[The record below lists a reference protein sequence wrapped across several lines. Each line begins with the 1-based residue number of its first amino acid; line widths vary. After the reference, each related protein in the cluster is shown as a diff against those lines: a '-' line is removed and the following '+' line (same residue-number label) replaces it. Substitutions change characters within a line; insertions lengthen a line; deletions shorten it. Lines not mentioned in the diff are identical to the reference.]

1 MGSIISGI
9 QVDEGS
15 LEVPLDWRGLNP
27 KDEGEVEKR
36 IGEEK
41 ISISYRV
48 LKKAQNGGKD
58 LPPLVFFQGGP
69 GQKCPRPIGIN
80 SCHPW
85 IRTALNAG
93 FEVVLPD
100 QRGVGDSSPITP
112 SSLLKRGDGK
122 AQAEYLKRFL
132 TRSIVCDFEY
142 LRIKRFKG
150 EKWVSLGQS
159 FGGFITLTYLS
170 FFPEAFNVAFTSG
183 GIGKI
188 PPDIME
194 SYRKTYERV
203 IEKNEKYFEIFP
215 EDREKLCRIADRIVA
230 EDWRLPNGDK
240 MTVERLQSLGQQFGM
255 STGFAEVHWIL
266 DEALCAGELSENF
279 LRDIWTSTSSYG
291 HELYWTLQEA
301 IYIDGKGT
309 LDWPSDRLR
318 ESSFPQF
325 YPFSRPLLFTGEM
338 NYKWRFEEEKA
349 LIPFKDAA
357 FALEESSEWETL
369 YSIPQ
374 LRDNPVPLYAMVYFN
389 DMYVPREDSMETLS
403 MVGSSHYIIT
413 SEFEHDGIRVADAFK
428 KILDFAVQNGD
439 VQI

>member
-1 MGSIISGI
+1 MGSVISGI
-9 QVDEGS
+9 QIEEGN
-15 LEVPLDWRGLNP
+15 LDVPLDWRGVNP

-36 IGEEK
+36 MGEEK
-41 ISISYRV
+41 LSIHYMV
-48 LKKAQNGGKD
+48 LKKAGSEKSPLG
-58 LPPLVFFQGGP
+58 PLVFFQGGP
-69 GQKCPRPIGIN
+69 GQKCPRPRGIN

-85 IRTALNAG
+85 IKTALEVG

-100 QRGVGDSSPITP
+100 QRGVGDSSPITA
-112 SSLLKRGDGK
+112 STLLKRGDGK
-122 AQAEYLKRFL
+122 AQGEYLKRFL

-142 LRIKRFKG
+142 LRIKKFRG

-170 FFPEAFNVAFTSG
+170 FFPEGIRLAFTSG

-188 PPDIME
+188 PSDIME
-194 SYRKTYERV
+194 SYRKTYEMV
-203 IEKNEKYFEIFP
+203 VEKNERYFELFP
-215 EDREKLCRIADRIVA
+215 KDRDLLFRLADRINA

-255 STGFAEVHWIL
+255 STGFADVHWIL
-266 DEALCAGELSENF
+266 DEAFCGGELSENF
-279 LRDIWTSTSSYG
+279 LRDVWNATSSYG

-301 IYIDGKGT
+301 IYMDGKGK

-325 YPFSRPLLFTGEM
+325 YPSARPLLFTGEM

-349 LIPFKDAA
+349 LKPFKDAA
-357 FALEESSEWETL
+357 FALEESSEWEEI

-374 LRDNPVPLYAMVYFN
+374 LRENPVPLYAMVYFN
-389 DMYVPREDSMETLS
+389 DMYVPRDDSMSTLS
-403 MVGSSHYIIT
+403 MVGNSHYIIT
-413 SEFEHDGIRVADAFK
+413 SQFEHDGIRVADAFK
-428 KILDFAVQNGD
+428 KILDLAAENGD
-439 VQI
+439 IDI